1 MIDLHTHTLFS
12 DGVLVPSE
20 LIRRAVVKGVGV
32 IALSDH
38 ADMSN
43 IDFIL
48 PRIVRA
54 CEANTAHRD
63 IVALPA
69 VEITHVPP
77 ALIAGLTVQARELGA
92 KLVVMHGESPV
103 EPVEPGTN
111 RAAIEAGV
119 DILAHPGWL
128 TEEDAVLAA
137 DSGVFL
143 EITARRGHNQTNAHV
158 AALAEKVGAKLA
170 LNTDAH
176 APGDLIDEDEAREIA
191 LAAGLSIERYAL
203 IQKDMLR
210 LAGLGEDR

>member
-1 MIDLHTHTLFS
+1 MIDLHTHTFFS

-20 LIRRAVVKGVGV
+20 LIRRAAVKGVGV
-32 IALSDH
+32 IALADH

-43 IDFIL
+43 IDFII
-48 PRIVRA
+48 PRIIRA
-54 CEANTAHRD
+54 CEDNTAHRD

-77 ALIAGLTVQARELGA
+77 ALIAGLAAQARELGA
-92 KLVVMHGESPV
+92 KIVVMHGESPV

-128 TEEDAVLAA
+128 TEEDAALAA
-137 DSGVFL
+137 KRGVLL

-158 AALAEKVGAKLA
+158 AALAQKVGAKLA
-170 LNTDAH
+170 LNTDTH
-176 APGDLIDEDEAREIA
+176 APNDLIDEDEARAIA
-191 LAAGLSIERYAL
+191 VAAGLTAERYEL
-203 IQKDMLR
+203 IQKDMLG
-210 LAGLGEDR
+210 LAGLGEDG